1 MRWSLITDH
10 NFERDALAALL
21 GKAEIKKT
29 IIKKIST
36 PAEKKLTWAEYRK
49 IFITRERIDAGT
61 KFWLENR
68 EMLERIQKETGVSV
82 EMIVGIIG
90 VETYYGRITGKDRV
104 IDALATLAFD
114 YPPRSKFF
122 RNELKQFLILAAV
135 EFSRVCGRCNRR
147 RQT

>member
-1 MRWSLITDH
+1 MKNHLLAVAAILIVSVSCSQAADKVYVDVTKPNVAAFIDEMVADH
-10 NFERDALAALL
+10 DFDRDALAALL

-68 EMLERIQKETGVSV
+68 EMLQRIQNETGVSRPAGSSSGT
-82 EMIVGIIG
+82 EREG
-90 VETYYGRITGKDRV
+90 DRGHRR
-104 IDALATLAFD
+104 DRSR
-114 YPPRSKFF
+114 PR
-122 RNELKQFLILAAV
+122 L
-135 EFSRVCGRCNRR
+135 
-147 RQT
+147 

>member
-1 MRWSLITDH
+1 MKKRLLAVAAILTVSVSCSQAADKVYIDVTEPNVAAFIDEMVADH

-68 EMLERIQKETGVSV
+68 EMLDMGALRAKTGLS
-82 EMIVGIIG
+82 MRSRPLRS
-90 VETYYGRITGKDRV
+90 TTRR
-104 IDALATLAFD
+104 APSFFATN
-114 YPPRSKFF
+114 S
-122 RNELKQFLILAAV
+122 
-135 EFSRVCGRCNRR
+135 SSS
-147 RQT
+147 